1 MVQRC
6 ARVLLAYQVET
17 PDMLKARNA
26 SKGRSGE
33 KDKVVKRELCS
44 ILSRGTRTYCF
55 LDDVSSTPD
64 GSPRSVNMIL
74 SIKVRVLV
82 PQELEVS
89 TPLLF
94 YLFWQE
100 SATLLPLLPQLL

>member
-1 MVQRC
+1 M
-6 ARVLLAYQVET
+6 LDDQVET

-26 SKGRSGE
+26 STGRSGG

-74 SIKVRVLV
+74 SIKVRLCADSLRVLILRV
-82 PQELEVS
+82 SKPS
-89 TPLLF
+89 TPLL
-94 YLFWQE
+94 
-100 SATLLPLLPQLL
+100 